1 MKAMG
6 EAKRRKL
13 LDPSWAQPIVSDRA
27 AMEQFIIDKKGIVL
41 IVQSPSA
48 DHIIAVKYGQ
58 LSEKYLEFANGALDM
73 ASQKSIFER
82 ATVQWIDEPIV
93 MILCHRESYL
103 ARAGGVIPENE
114 QLVLSCFTVDQL
126 NKCKQLQLPI
136 DALEMA
142 ESLALKSV
150 RGESITCLF
159 LDVPI
164 VNTDDD
170 SPVLSTMVCMVDKES
185 VFDNKDIEF
194 KDR

>member
-1 MKAMG
+1 MG
-6 EAKRRKL
+6 EAKRRQS
-13 LDPSWAQPIVSDRA
+13 LDPSWARPIVSDRA
-27 AMEQFIIDKKGIVL
+27 AMDQFIIDKKGIVL
-41 IVQSPSA
+41 IVQSPKA
-48 DHIIAVKYGQ
+48 DHIIAIKYGQ
-58 LSEKYLEFANGALDM
+58 LSEKYLEFVNGALDM

-82 ATVQWIDEPIV
+82 ANAQWVDEPIV

-103 ARAGGVIPENE
+103 ARAGGLIPESE

-142 ESLALKSV
+142 EVLASESI
-150 RGESITCLF
+150 RGESIACLF

-164 VNTDDD
+164 INTDGD
-170 SPVLSTMVCMVDKES
+170 SSVLSTMVCMVDKES

-194 KDR
+194 QDR